1 MGGGGSKPAPEPKV
15 IEQPPPAGSKE
26 TSIVYNF
33 TSQPRLDGISRSL
46 ADQCPGTCT
55 LQIATGVT
63 GSSVKIMRKYGTAS
77 FKQCSSYK
85 NALEM
90 TKNKQMSWIDFINN
104 IQAGNY
110 MRDLG
115 NGYCEE
121 ITITPEGAER
131 VKKGDEFKEGE
142 YIKTARIR
150 KQGF

>member
-1 MGGGGSKPAPEPKV
+1 MGGGESKPAPAPTV
-15 IEQPPPAGSKE
+15 VEQPPPAGSEK
-26 TSIVYNF
+26 SNIVYNF
-33 TSQPRLDGISRSL
+33 TSEPRLDGISRSL
-46 ADQCPGTCT
+46 ANDCTGTCT

-63 GSSVKIMRKYGTAS
+63 GSSVKIIREYGTAS
-77 FKQCSSYK
+77 FRQCNSYK
-85 NALEM
+85 QALQM
-90 TKNKQMSWIDFINN
+90 TKDKKMSWVDFINN

-121 ITITPEGAER
+121 ITITPEGATK
-131 VKKGDEFKEGE
+131 VKGGDEFKEGE